1 MILGNVIFADKKAKK
16 IVELYNTGKKVR
28 VNGLTNCKMSFFC
41 GNIYNKINNHIV
53 FITYDNFRTD
63 LLYEDLIR
71 IIPEEN
77 VLIFPSLEVLPHEQI
92 MPDYSV
98 VRERLQVLTELA
110 YSGRK
115 KVIITPA
122 SALMRKLIPPDIFK
136 KYTRYFETG
145 KEYNYKKI
153 IKYLYI
159 LGYKR
164 ADMVE
169 EVGDFSVRG
178 GIIDVFPLTDDYPYR
193 LEFFGDE
200 LESIRSF
207 APDTQRSITE
217 FDSLIIPPAREFI
230 FLKNSIETR
239 LPILEKDFNKTEKRL
254 REMDK
259 NEEADYLANKGNE
272 YLEKLSEL
280 QYFTGVEQFLPYFYN
295 NLATI
300 FSYID
305 KKGVFVENPER
316 VGNRLE
322 NHERE
327 INETQAT
334 LLEQGS
340 ILSSYIENFAGVEK
354 LKEIINNTP
363 AIYFAEEYEKNIFAK
378 SKNIFEYKTRSLEP
392 YHSQLD
398 MLSSNLK
405 ELLNKNYK
413 IIITLNTK
421 NKVNRFKEFLEEKN
435 IPVCVDKEREICPKQ
450 VNLMIGSFSE
460 GFVIEDINLVIYT
473 EKEVFGKPQKKKR
486 KLADLEKGIE
496 ISSLNEL
503 KVGDYVVHEN
513 HGIGKYKGIK
523 TLEVQDQHQDYLVIQ
538 YADEDKL
545 YVPTEHVDLVQKY
558 IGADQKPPKLYK
570 LGGSEWKKVKQRV
583 KSSVREMAIGLLELY
598 AERETIDG
606 YAFSPDT
613 VWQKEFEDVFPYQET
628 PDQIQAIEDVKKDM
642 ESNTPMDRLLCG
654 DVGYGKTEVAIRAA
668 FKAAM
673 DQKQTAVLVPTTI
686 LAQQH
691 FNTFRERI
699 DKYPINVEMISRFR
713 SKSEQKKVLK
723 KLARGKVDIII
734 GTHRLLSKDVVF
746 NDLGLLIIDEE
757 QRFGVSHKEKLKDLK
772 RNVDVLTLT
781 ATPIPRTLHMAL
793 VGVRDMS
800 VIETP
805 PENRYPIR
813 TYIREFNKD
822 LIKETIRREMNRE
835 GQVYFV
841 HNRVEDIDKKAAMI
855 SDLLPEARVAV
866 AHGQMNENKL
876 EKIMFDFYNKE
887 YDVLVCTTII
897 ENGLDIPNVNTIIIN
912 RAENMGLAQLYQ
924 LRGRVGRSNRVA
936 YAYLLYQKDRVLS
949 EVAEKRLKAIKEFT
963 NLGSGFK
970 IAMRDLEIRGAG
982 NLLGAEQHGHIA
994 SIGFSLYCKLLESA
1008 IEDLKGEDK
1017 TEDIEI
1023 EVNLS
1028 IDAYIPEEYITDSKQ
1043 KIDIYKKIKRARSE
1057 SKIIDIVDEL
1067 LDRFGDPPQVVMNL
1081 IEITRIKITAR
1092 KLNIEKIN
1100 EENGVI
1106 KCYFSNMNDINGEAV
1121 VKLVDEYQNR
1131 IKIRSSRKPV
1141 IGIKTAGDV
1150 EPLKLVKRVLKRFY
1164 DLM

>member
-1008 IEDLKGEDK
+1008 IEELKGEDK